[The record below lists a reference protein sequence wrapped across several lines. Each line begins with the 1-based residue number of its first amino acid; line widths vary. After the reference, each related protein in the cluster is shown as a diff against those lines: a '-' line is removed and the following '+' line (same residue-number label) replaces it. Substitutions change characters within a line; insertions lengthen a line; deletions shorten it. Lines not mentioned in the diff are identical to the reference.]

1 MYLLDSFQISYPQ
14 SHYDSNIHYFLPL
27 HSTLYHQQLP
37 NIFWHPI
44 PQAKTPAPQLPSTL
58 QHSSIKDRPLYPLQV
73 VPPFLLPHRPF
84 LLAAAPIDVGAVAV
98 VEETV
103 MVTTVVAADG
113 EVSVAVLV
121 VVASPAEVEFVA
133 TRVSDDGTEP
143 TELESTDEPP
153 QLPKS
158 VLQPVPQ

>member
-1 MYLLDSFQISYPQ
+1 ML
-14 SHYDSNIHYFLPL
+14 
-27 HSTLYHQQLP
+27 T
-37 NIFWHPI
+37 
-44 PQAKTPAPQLPSTL
+44 
-58 QHSSIKDRPLYPLQV
+58 
-73 VPPFLLPHRPF
+73 
-84 LLAAAPIDVGAVAV
+84 AAPIDVGAVAV

-113 EVSVAVLV
+113 EVSVVVLV
-121 VVASPAEVEFVA
+121 VVASSAEVELVA

-143 TELESTDEPP
+143 TELESTDESL